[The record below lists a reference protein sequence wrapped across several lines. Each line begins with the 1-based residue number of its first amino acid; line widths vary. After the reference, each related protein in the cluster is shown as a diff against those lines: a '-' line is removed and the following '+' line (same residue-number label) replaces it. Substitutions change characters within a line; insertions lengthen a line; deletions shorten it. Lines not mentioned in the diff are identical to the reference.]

1 MREFRVPGLIL
12 TGSGSS
18 LGIGVIGG
26 LHPPICAPASISP
39 SVRVSRLPA
48 TETTEGSGD

>member
-26 LHPPICAPASISP
+26 LHPPIGAAASNSP
-39 SVRVSRLPA
+39 RVRVSRLPA

>member
-12 TGSGSS
+12 TGCGSS

-26 LHPPICAPASISP
+26 LHPPVCAAASISP
-39 SVRVSRLPA
+39 SVIVSRLRT
-48 TETTEGSGD
+48 TETKQGSGG